1 MGTGRQY
8 DEKFKLEAVKLA
20 REVGTKKAA
29 EDLDIPKNTLGGWM
43 SKARKGE
50 MDAGNGSRKPEESLN
65 LVQQL
70 QEERKRV
77 KALEKRIKELE
88 ELNEFLKHR
97 LFSQRAVR
105 SMQKRKNEIY
115 SPED

>member
-8 DEKFKLEAVKLA
+8 DEKFKLEAIKLA
-20 REVGTKKAA
+20 KETGTKKAA
-29 EDLDIPKNTLGGWM
+29 EELGIPKNTLGGWV

-50 MDAGNGSRKPEESLN
+50 IDTGNGSRKPEEALN
-65 LVQQL
+65 LAQQL

-88 ELNEFLKHR
+88 ELNEFLEEASAFFAASRQKY
-97 LFSQRAVR
+97 A
-105 SMQKRKNEIY
+105 KRKE
-115 SPED
+115 

>member
-1 MGTGRQY
+1 
-8 DEKFKLEAVKLA
+8 
-20 REVGTKKAA
+20 
-29 EDLDIPKNTLGGWM
+29 
-43 SKARKGE
+43 

-88 ELNEFLKHR
+88 ELNEFLEEASAFFAASR
-97 LFSQRAVR
+97 
-105 SMQKRKNEIY
+105 QKYAKKKE
-115 SPED
+115 